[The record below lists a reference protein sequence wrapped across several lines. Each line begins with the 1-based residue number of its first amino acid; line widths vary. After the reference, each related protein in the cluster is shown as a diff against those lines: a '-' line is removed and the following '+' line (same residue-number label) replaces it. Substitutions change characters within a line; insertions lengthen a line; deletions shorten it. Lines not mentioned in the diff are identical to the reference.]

1 MLPMLKTLIIC
12 AVASAS
18 IMACTSTAQPR
29 ADAKTAAAT
38 ARPCPQATASRI
50 PVQPGECSATPGRT
64 YSNEDGERTGQT
76 NVGDALQMMDPSISV
91 HH

>member
-1 MLPMLKTLIIC
+1 MLKTLIIC

-29 ADAKTAAAT
+29 PDAKTAAAAT
-38 ARPCPQATASRI
+38 NRACSQATASRI
-50 PVQPGECSATPGRT
+50 PVRPGECSATPGRT
-64 YSNEDGERTGQT
+64 YSGEDVERTGQT